1 MSKQSEIAQAN
12 NCNAARRNSKQVFWT
27 NASVNAIS
35 GDKDLISVTTKKT
48 GDLVFKA
55 KDDGWSKINHD
66 STNDLKRSRTMVLRS
81 NRTRKDSYE

>member
-1 MSKQSEIAQAN
+1 MSKQSEIAPAN
-12 NCNAARRNSKQVFWT
+12 NCNAARRGSKRVFWT

-35 GDKDLISVTTKKT
+35 GDEDLISVITKKV

-66 STNDLKRSRTMVLRS
+66 STNDFRRS
-81 NRTRKDSYE
+81 